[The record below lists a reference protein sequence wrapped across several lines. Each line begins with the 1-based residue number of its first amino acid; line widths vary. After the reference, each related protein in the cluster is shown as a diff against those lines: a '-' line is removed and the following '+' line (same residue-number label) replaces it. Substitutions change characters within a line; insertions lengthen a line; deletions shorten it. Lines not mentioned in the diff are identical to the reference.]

1 MKVNAISMNELIEK
15 TGNIYS
21 AVNILAKRA
30 RQISDLRAV
39 NLDLLEDIDD
49 SEQLREFEEKI
60 DLDQEK
66 EIVQALDELFDE
78 KYSWSFSDDE
88 GKK

>member
-1 MKVNAISMNELIEK
+1 MKINAISMNDLLNK

-21 AVNILAKRA
+21 AVNIVAKRA
-30 RQISDLRAV
+30 RQIADLRAV
-39 NLDLLEDIDD
+39 NLDLLEDIED

-66 EIVQALDELFDE
+66 EIVQALEELLNE
-78 KYSWSFSDDE
+78 KYEWSYVKEE
-88 GKK
+88 GK

>member
-1 MKVNAISMNELIEK
+1 MKVNAISMNDLIDK
-15 TGNIYS
+15 TDNVYS

-30 RQISDLRAV
+30 RQIADLRAV
-39 NLDLLEDIDD
+39 NLDLLEDIED

-66 EIVQALDELFDE
+66 EIVQALEELFDE
-78 KYSWSFSDDE
+78 KYSWSYIE
-88 GKK
+88 EQKK

>member
-15 TGNIYS
+15 TDNIYS

-39 NLDLLEDIDD
+39 NLDLLEDIED

-66 EIVQALDELFDE
+66 EIVQALEELFDD
-78 KYSWSFSDDE
+78 KYAWSYSNE
-88 GKK
+88 ETE

>member
-1 MKVNAISMNELIEK
+1 MKVNAISMNELLDK

-30 RQISDLRAV
+30 RQIADLRAV
-39 NLDLLEDIDD
+39 NLDLLEDIED

-66 EIVQALDELFDE
+66 EIVQALDELLEE
-78 KYSWSFSDDE
+78 KYEWSYVNE
-88 GKK
+88 EEK